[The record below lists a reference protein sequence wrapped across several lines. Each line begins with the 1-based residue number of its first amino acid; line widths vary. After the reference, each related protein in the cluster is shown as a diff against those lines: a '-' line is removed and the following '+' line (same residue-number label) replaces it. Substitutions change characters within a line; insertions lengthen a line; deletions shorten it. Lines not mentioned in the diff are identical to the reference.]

1 MRRAYTGCM
10 GFVRALPLRLA
21 LLAAAVLGALTALP
35 GCVAPAGDVI
45 AGVRASAA
53 HDSFNIAVWELRH
66 APDIVAALN
75 TPLES
80 PGVIDE
86 YFETTARLREAA
98 GRAAWLLA
106 NRPPDDPD
114 LREAL
119 DEEAAIERELA
130 GIRPRATLALRGLTM
145 RALREAGLL
154 TDPPVLGEIVFPPVS
169 FVMEELPKALIVSPR
184 DRIEFMESLPLR
196 PDISTEEI
204 LRLEEALTN
213 KGLSALVA
221 NIGGMGTY
229 PALVKSTSTR
239 DFTVR
244 TILHEWVHHYLFF
257 HPLGQRYSAS
267 GGMTTINETVANMV
281 AVEAAAIAL
290 DQPPP
295 VFRVPEPPSSLE
307 RDPGAF
313 DFGTYMRETRMEA
326 ERLLAEGRIDEAE
339 AYMEERRVYLNET
352 RGYGIRK
359 INQAYFAFHGS
370 YADSP
375 SGGSVSPIYGQL
387 IEVRNRTGSVA
398 EFLRTVRE
406 IGRPE
411 DLEMLAGAG

>member
-1 MRRAYTGCM
+1 MRRAYTGLM

-21 LLAAAVLGALTALP
+21 ILAAAVLGALMALP
-35 GCVAPAGDVI
+35 GCVAPAGDII

-106 NRPPDDPD
+106 NRAPDDAE
-114 LREAL
+114 LLESL
-119 DEEAAIERELA
+119 DEEEAIEQELA
-130 GIRPRATLALRGLTM
+130 GIRPRATLALRGLAM
-145 RALREAGLL
+145 GALREAGLL

-169 FVMEELPKALIVSPR
+169 FVMEELPKALVVSPR
-184 DRIEFMESLPLR
+184 DRIELMESLPLR

-213 KGLSALVA
+213 RGLSAIVA

-267 GGMTTINETVANMV
+267 GDMTTINETVANMV
-281 AVEAAAIAL
+281 AAETAAIAL

-295 VFRVPEPPSSLE
+295 VFRVPEPPSSAQ
-307 RDPGAF
+307 RAPGVF

-339 AYMEERRVYLNET
+339 AYMEARRVQLNET
-352 RGYGIRK
+352 HGYGIRK

-375 SGGSVSPIYGQL
+375 AGGSVSPIYGQL
-387 IEVRNRTGSVA
+387 IEVRNEAGSVA

-406 IGRPE
+406 ISRPE
-411 DLEMLAGAG
+411 DLERLAGAG